1 MDVTQPQH
9 KLFPLHPLTLEEFK
23 SQSQTA
29 APSDCEQNESLF
41 WRVMAED
48 MTEDQVCVPA
58 LPLLP
63 PHCHSLPRLV
73 QVRNVFYFATN
84 HHTLAGNEHRRVI
97 IKFERSSKSD
107 VRPAAATDRYL
118 P

>member
-1 MDVTQPQH
+1 MDVTELQH

-29 APSDCEQNESLF
+29 ASSGCEENVSLF

-48 MTEDQVCVPA
+48 MTEDQVFVPA
-58 LPLLP
+58 LLLLP
-63 PHCHSLPRLV
+63 PHCHSLPRLL

-84 HHTLAGNEHRRVI
+84 HHTLAGNEHHRVI
-97 IKFERSSKSD
+97 IKFERRSKSD
-107 VRPAAATDRYL
+107 MRPVAATDR
-118 P
+118 